1 MNAYKYVNEMGL
13 KQSKEHTLVLA
24 YIENYEGLNS
34 LQQAISDFE
43 NIEFHGGLEVVKQKI
58 KHAKLNN
65 FLCISTAYEDDY
77 AEWYVSQ
84 AEQSI
89 FRIEQALSEG

>member
-1 MNAYKYVNEMGL
+1 MNAYKYVKEMGL
-13 KQSKEHTLVLA
+13 EQSKQHTFVLA
-24 YIENYEGLNS
+24 YIENYEVLNS
-34 LQQAISDFE
+34 LKQAIADFE
-43 NIEFHGGLEVVKQKI
+43 NIEFHGGLEVVKQKLE
-58 KHAKLNN
+58 HAKLNN

-89 FRIEQALSEG
+89 FRIEQALSGE